1 MKKRFLKKII
11 AAALMLA
18 IICSMSIA
26 ACADGPEYSI
36 SMACSSTEKTNIGS
50 NTVLNFNY
58 RYESTGLLPFMG
70 YFFSPLHNRIPE

>member
-36 SMACSSTEKTNIGS
+36 SMA
-50 NTVLNFNY
+50 
-58 RYESTGLLPFMG
+58 
-70 YFFSPLHNRIPE
+70 